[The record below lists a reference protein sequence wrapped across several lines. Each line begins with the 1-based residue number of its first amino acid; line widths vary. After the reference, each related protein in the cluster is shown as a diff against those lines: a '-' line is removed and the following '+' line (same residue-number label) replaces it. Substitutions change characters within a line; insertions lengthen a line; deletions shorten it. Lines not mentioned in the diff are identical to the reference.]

1 MSCIIDYDSST
12 LERKKNGLGKLQ
24 SRAGL
29 SITGGQ
35 QGAHGGKCQN
45 KSSNKTLG
53 QCFVCLEAATL
64 QVRASDTTL
73 SCYNFTSWTPGLRTW
88 EITAFFPLTFLIVS
102 VHLVWRGRGLQRGSS
117 QHPSSKYQVFALQ
130 SVQHWQQGTRAGG
143 HEVHTSQGDHLDRE
157 SSVVWSESDDIP
169 SVSNMSGTRQTS
181 DVTMF
186 HMFTASVQSCLSTK
200 PCTQARM
207 QTFVR
212 EQS

>member
-1 MSCIIDYDSST
+1 MHSLTAQNISDKSYQTLFKLKNISYLQNMTTEAVHPPIKHIIENDATGSRFMNLKYLLFENIFSGDNGHLPFARLKLKPVNRMSCIIDYDSST

-73 SCYNFTSWTPGLRTW
+73 SCYNFTSWTLGMRTW
-88 EITAFFPLTFLIVS
+88 EINAFFPLTFLIVS
-102 VHLVWRGRGLQRGSS
+102 VHLVWRGRGL
-117 QHPSSKYQVFALQ
+117 
-130 SVQHWQQGTRAGG
+130 
-143 HEVHTSQGDHLDRE
+143 
-157 SSVVWSESDDIP
+157 
-169 SVSNMSGTRQTS
+169 
-181 DVTMF
+181 
-186 HMFTASVQSCLSTK
+186 
-200 PCTQARM
+200 
-207 QTFVR
+207 
-212 EQS
+212 

>member
-1 MSCIIDYDSST
+1 MYLGDTGHLPFARLKLKPVNRMSCIIDYDSST

-73 SCYNFTSWTPGLRTW
+73 SCYNFTSWTPT
-88 EITAFFPLTFLIVS
+88 
-102 VHLVWRGRGLQRGSS
+102 
-117 QHPSSKYQVFALQ
+117 
-130 SVQHWQQGTRAGG
+130 
-143 HEVHTSQGDHLDRE
+143 
-157 SSVVWSESDDIP
+157 
-169 SVSNMSGTRQTS
+169 
-181 DVTMF
+181 
-186 HMFTASVQSCLSTK
+186 LS
-200 PCTQARM
+200 
-207 QTFVR
+207 
-212 EQS
+212 